1 MSKKM
6 PSARNISGVE
16 DLEKLDEANQDLLA

>member
-6 PSARNISGVE
+6 QSARNISGVE
-16 DLEKLDEANQDLLA
+16 DLDKLDEANQDLLA

>member
-6 PSARNISGVE
+6 QSARNISGVE

>member
-6 PSARNISGVE
+6 QSARNISGVK

>member
-6 PSARNISGVE
+6 QIARNISGVE
-16 DLEKLDEANQDLLA
+16 DLDKLDEANQDFLA